1 MSKRVII
8 SGGGTGGHIFPA
20 IAIANAVKG
29 RWPDADILFVG
40 ANGRMEMKRVPE
52 AGYPIQGIDSYSL
65 RRDLSIKGILENLK
79 LPFRMWNE
87 KRAACRILQEFRP
100 DIAIGVGGYVSWPV
114 LDAAAGMGIPTL
126 IQEQNSF
133 PGVTTKML
141 ARRADLIFVP
151 NSDAME
157 RIGKPKKT
165 VIAGNPVN
173 AETGRYDRQKAR
185 EELGVGERRCIVSFG
200 GSLGAV
206 SINSVVREMLARAG
220 ESGEYF
226 FVHAT
231 GSGREEKFF
240 AGLAERGV
248 YLDRIPCRISTYIND
263 MPRCLAA
270 ADMVVCRAGATTIAE
285 LEAAGRASYLIPF
298 PQATENHQYFNAKTL
313 ADAGAALLEAE
324 KDLEP
329 GRTAERILEA
339 AGDRQRTEEM
349 GRAAKAL
356 GKTDTASVIY
366 DRIKELIG

>member
-1 MSKRVII
+1 MKAVLAA
-8 SGGGTGGHIFPA
+8 GGTAGHINPA
-20 IAIANAVKG
+20 ISIAQE
-29 RWPDADILFVG
+29 I
-40 ANGRMEMKRVPE
+40 
-52 AGYPIQGIDSYSL
+52 L
-65 RRDLSIKGILENLK
+65 RREPDSQIKFIGRFDGMEARIVPQYGLEFVPMEFHGFMRSLKWEDIKFNLHTLKCVRVATRQTKK
-79 LPFRMWNE
+79 L
-87 KRAACRILQEFRP
+87 LDEFRP
-100 DIAIGVGGYVSWPV
+100 DVVIGCGGYVSGPV
-114 LDAAAGMGIPTL
+114 VRAAAMKGYPTV

-248 YLDRIPCRISTYIND
+248 DLDRTPCRISTYIND

-313 ADAGAALLEAE
+313 ADAGAALLEEE